1 MEVAVVQPKK
11 EWPKFLWGPDGRQA
25 RFDSPADVPR
35 DYFPTV
41 EEARAYAESHG
52 PGRSQNVLASP
63 VGPLHLTEPAAVAAS
78 AGEMEEF
85 RQWQAMR
92 EKKRANMA
100 KARAA
105 RKPKV
110 EAGG

>member
-1 MEVAVVQPKK
+1 MEVPVAPVRR

-25 RFDSPADVPR
+25 RFDSPSDVPR

-41 EEARAYAESHG
+41 KEAREYAAGHK
-52 PGRSQNVLASP
+52 PKP
-63 VGPLHLTEPAAVAAS
+63 VTLTEPAALAAS
-78 AGEMEEF
+78 AQELEEF
-85 RQWQAMR
+85 RAWQAQK
-92 EKKRANMA
+92 EAKKANLA

-110 EAGG
+110 ESEG

>member
-1 MEVAVVQPKK
+1 MEIQVVQPKR

-35 DYFPTV
+35 DYFPTA
-41 EEARAYAESHG
+41 EEAREYAE
-52 PGRSQNVLASP
+52 RVAKIP
-63 VGPLHLTEPAAVAAS
+63 VQKEHVTEPAAIAAS
-78 AGEMEEF
+78 AAELEDF
-85 RQWQAMR
+85 RKWQATQA
-92 EKKRANMA
+92 KKRANMA

-110 EAGG
+110 TQE